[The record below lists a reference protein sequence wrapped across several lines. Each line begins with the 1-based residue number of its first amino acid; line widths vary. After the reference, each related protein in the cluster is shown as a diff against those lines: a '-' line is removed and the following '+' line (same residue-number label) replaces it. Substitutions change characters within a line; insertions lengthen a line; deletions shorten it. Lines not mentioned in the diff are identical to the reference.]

1 MGPVPANYFEYTMEN
16 TENQAVEAHTAL
28 STDMLEE
35 LDNMLEDLRTR
46 EDEIP
51 QWEFCDG
58 FLAAVVCTRREI
70 PVAEWLPMLLGDG
83 ETLEVAEGQ
92 PLPKLDVFKD
102 EAQQARFLELAL
114 LRLNEIREQL
124 DAPIKSLQDEA
135 AFQPEIMDTRGA
147 LLLLPEA
154 ERAELADEE
163 VPSLA
168 QVWALGFM
176 FVVENW
182 AEEWA
187 APRDKEAAQMLD
199 AAMEFIVNLTEDD
212 DGEPELNLYDEAG
225 PASTSQD
232 RLDAFGEAI
241 WAVYDLRQLWRSMG
255 PRVETIVKGDLP
267 GRNDPCSCG
276 SGKKFKKC
284 CGA

>member
-92 PLPKLDVFKD
+92 PLLGICLGCQILLEHSEENDVRTLGMVPGRCVRFPDHMKEEDGSPAPVPHMGWNSLDVV
-102 EAQQARFLELAL
+102 RPGRL
-114 LRLNEIREQL
+114 LHGIE
-124 DAPIKSLQDEA
+124 P
-135 AFQPEIMDTRGA
+135 GA
-147 LLLLPEA
+147 E
-154 ERAELADEE
+154 
-163 VPSLA
+163 
-168 QVWALGFM
+168 FY
-176 FVVENW
+176 FVHSYYVEP
-182 AEEWA
+182 A
-187 APRDKEAAQMLD
+187 
-199 AAMEFIVNLTEDD
+199 
-212 DGEPELNLYDEAG
+212 PELVMATTVYGKEFCSVYGRDGL
-225 PASTSQD
+225 
-232 RLDAFGEAI
+232 
-241 WAVYDLRQLWRSMG
+241 WAVQCHLEKSGRPGLTVLRNFYDYCDEVRH
-255 PRVETIVKGDLP
+255 
-267 GRNDPCSCG
+267 
-276 SGKKFKKC
+276 
-284 CGA
+284 A